1 MMKLSEMNVRSLP
14 KLQQRALMRLQ
25 LRFTSETHRL
35 YGALGE
41 KLAAAVTAGGV
52 DAVAL
57 GRVLALAS
65 TEWRALQSEW
75 GRLFER
81 AREQAAGIPFGALVV
96 RHNFYLR
103 GMALPVTEAYNPANP
118 LPAADAATMTAH
130 WQALRQRTLD
140 NAAARIYSDNFSL
153 SGRIWR
159 LEADGLD
166 TIRRTLAGALATQ
179 TSATE
184 LARLLTAN
192 LGAGEDCPRWAYGR
206 LYGMTSAERAKST
219 AGLRSG
225 SPCEA
230 KGLAYNALR
239 LARNEIQ
246 IAHQRMN
253 DDLFRVSPWI
263 TGEHVRLSA
272 THPKPDECDDA
283 ANGGP
288 YEPGKIT
295 LPLHVQCMCYK
306 EAVLMPVD
314 DFRRQVRGWLAGD
327 NNFLDEYRDWSGFDP
342 LAQLPWVMSLADALE
357 LWLGQD
363 ADGHAEALGI

>member
-1 MMKLSEMNVRSLP
+1 
-14 KLQQRALMRLQ
+14 
-25 LRFTSETHRL
+25 
-35 YGALGE
+35 
-41 KLAAAVTAGGV
+41 
-52 DAVAL
+52 
-57 GRVLALAS
+57 
-65 TEWRALQSEW
+65 
-75 GRLFER
+75 
-81 AREQAAGIPFGALVV
+81 
-96 RHNFYLR
+96 
-103 GMALPVTEAYNPANP
+103 
-118 LPAADAATMTAH
+118 
-130 WQALRQRTLD
+130 
-140 NAAARIYSDNFSL
+140 
-153 SGRIWR
+153 
-159 LEADGLD
+159 
-166 TIRRTLAGALATQ
+166 
-179 TSATE
+179 
-184 LARLLTAN
+184 
-192 LGAGEDCPRWAYGR
+192 
-206 LYGMTSAERAKST
+206 
-219 AGLRSG
+219 
-225 SPCEA
+225 
-230 KGLAYNALR
+230 
-239 LARNEIQ
+239 Q

>member
-1 MMKLSEMNVRSLP
+1 MSEMTATASPSYVSG
-14 KLQQRALMRLQ
+14 
-25 LRFTSETHRL
+25 TSSVPLIGDTIGQHFD
-35 YGALGE
+35 
-41 KLAAAVTAGGV
+41 KAAARWPGT
-52 DAVAL
+52 
-57 GRVLALAS
+57 
-65 TEWRALQSEW
+65 
-75 GRLFER
+75 
-81 AREQAAGIPFGALVV
+81 GALVV

-103 GMALPVTEAYNPANP
+103 GMTLPVTEAYSPANP

-140 NAAARIYSDNFSL
+140 NAAARIYSDGFSL
-153 SGRIWR
+153 SSRIWR
-159 LEADGLD
+159 LEADGLE
-166 TIRRTLAGALATQ
+166 TIRRTLTGALATQ
-179 TSATE
+179 TSAAE
-184 LARLLTAN
+184 LAKLLTSQ
-192 LGAGEDCPRWAYGR
+192 LGAGQDCPRWAYGR

-246 IAHQRMN
+246 IAHQRMT

-283 ANGGP
+283 AHGGP

-306 EAVLMPVD
+306 EAVLMAVD
-314 DFRRQVRGWLAGD
+314 DFRRQVRGWLDGGND
-327 NNFLDEYRDWSGFDP
+327 FLDGYGDWLTVNPVGQFDWSMYIP
-342 LAQLPWVMSLADALE
+342 KTLEVWLNELAADHSA
-357 LWLGQD
+357 
-363 ADGHAEALGI
+363 ALGV